1 MTVGSLLPFSVWG
14 SGSLLPCGTASITGL
29 GSKCL
34 RLPLQWLAKAR
45 LCTLSHRLAEG
56 QAAGEWSHPEIYR
69 RDGDTPQGL
78 KAKASRWLTTAHP
91 PVSLL
96 FRLSDVSQFVKRIR
110 TFMTETLTGPLLQ
123 TCVQKADSLTDCR
136 TLSTAGFQGRANT
149 DTRGA
154 HLFETTL
161 KLRSDMQPDTHIGY
175 GPRTHEHS
183 FKCACDALQL
193 RSRLSHRLAV
203 ALTPRAVYSSLR

>member
-1 MTVGSLLPFSVWG
+1 MNISLK
-14 SGSLLPCGTASITGL
+14 CASNAL
-29 GSKCL
+29 QL
-34 RLPLQWLAKAR
+34 RSR
-45 LCTLSHRLAEG
+45 LSHRLAEG

-110 TFMTETLTGPLLQ
+110 TFMSETLTGPLLQ

-136 TLSTAGFQGRANT
+136 TLSTAASRVVRIQ
-149 DTRGA
+149 
-154 HLFETTL
+154 TL
-161 KLRSDMQPDTHIGY
+161 
-175 GPRTHEHS
+175 
-183 FKCACDALQL
+183 
-193 RSRLSHRLAV
+193 V
-203 ALTPRAVYSSLR
+203 ALIYSRRRLNSVLICGRTLI

>member
-1 MTVGSLLPFSVWG
+1 MAFGEADF
-14 SGSLLPCGTASITGL
+14 
-29 GSKCL
+29 
-34 RLPLQWLAKAR
+34 
-45 LCTLSHRLAEG
+45 
-56 QAAGEWSHPEIYR
+56 AGE
-69 RDGDTPQGL
+69 
-78 KAKASRWLTTAHP
+78 A
-91 PVSLL
+91 
-96 FRLSDVSQFVKRIR
+96 FRLLDGIEGTGVSRSSDAKVSQFVKRIR

-161 KLRSDMQPDTHIGY
+161 KLRSDMRPDTHIGY

-193 RSRLSHRLAV
+193 RSRLSHRLAL
-203 ALTPRAVYSSLR
+203 ALKPWGVSPSLR